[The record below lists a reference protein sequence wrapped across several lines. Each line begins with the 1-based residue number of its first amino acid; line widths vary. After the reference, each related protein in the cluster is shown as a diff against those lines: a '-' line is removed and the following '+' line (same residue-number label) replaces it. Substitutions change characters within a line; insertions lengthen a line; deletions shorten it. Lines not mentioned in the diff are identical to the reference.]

1 MKLLSNR
8 AGVII
13 KQQSNY
19 SCFVPNPLP
28 PDNLVLSPKTIKLL
42 SNAERNLGK
51 LDGISA
57 RLPGKDT
64 FIAMYIQ
71 KESVLSSQIEGTQAT
86 LTDVLQENQ
95 EKKQDIGEIVSY
107 TKALNYGIKRLETL
121 PMSLRL
127 IKEIHAILLDN
138 ARGQDKDPGEF
149 RHSQNWIG
157 PFGCNLENAVFVPP
171 NVDAMKKC
179 LYDLE
184 KYMHSDDDL
193 PSLVKVALIHYQF
206 ETIHP
211 FLDGNGRIGRL
222 IITLWLYSNEILSNP
237 LLYLSYFFKTN
248 RLKYYDL
255 LMKVSIEGDF
265 ETWIDFFLDG
275 INKMSEISIQSIN
288 QIQELKEQDTRKV
301 VESQMANHSRAL
313 SVLDYLYKYP
323 FVTSNDL
330 IDHLKLTK
338 PTVGKILNEFVDLGI
353 LRFDSTKK
361 RYRQYRYQN
370 YIDILHQ
377 GTDLDF

>member
-1 MKLLSNR
+1 MKHTLFSFLLLMAVVSLK
-8 AGVII
+8 A
-13 KQQSNY
+13 QQ
-19 SCFVPNPLP
+19 NP
-28 PDNLVLSPKTIKLL
+28 
-42 SNAERNLGK
+42 A
-51 LDGISA
+51 SA
-57 RLPGKDT
+57 KD
-64 FIAMYIQ
+64 IMREACQ
-71 KESVLSSQIEGTQAT
+71 QAAKENNPA
-86 LTDVLQENQ
+86 
-95 EKKQDIGEIVSY
+95 
-107 TKALNYGIKRLETL
+107 
-121 PMSLRL
+121 
-127 IKEIHAILLDN
+127 
-138 ARGQDKDPGEF
+138 
-149 RHSQNWIG
+149 
-157 PFGCNLENAVFVPP
+157 
-171 NVDAMKKC
+171 
-179 LYDLE
+179 
-184 KYMHSDDDL
+184 
-193 PSLVKVALIHYQF
+193 
-206 ETIHP
+206 
-211 FLDGNGRIGRL
+211 
-222 IITLWLYSNEILSNP
+222 LWLYSNEILSNP

>member
-1 MKLLSNR
+1 MKLLSKR

-19 SCFVPNPLP
+19 SCFIPSPLP

-51 LDGISA
+51 LDGIGA

-64 FIAMYIQ
+64 FIAMYVQ

-127 IKEIHAILLDN
+127 IKEVHAILLDN
-138 ARGQDKDPGEF
+138 SRGQDKDPGEF

-157 PFGCNLENAVFVPP
+157 PFGCTLEDAVFVPP
-171 NVDAMKKC
+171 SVDAMKDC

-184 KYMHSDDDL
+184 KYMHSEDDL
-193 PSLVKVALIHYQF
+193 PPLVKVALIHYQF

-222 IITLWLYSNEILSNP
+222 MITLWLYSNEILSNP

-255 LMKVSIEGDF
+255 LMKVRFEGDF
-265 ETWIDFFLDG
+265 EVWIDFFLDG

-288 QIQELKEQDTRKV
+288 QIQELKEQDTRKI
-301 VESQMANHSRAL
+301 VESQISNHARAL
-313 SVLDYLYKYP
+313 FVLDYLYKHP

-330 IDHLKLTK
+330 IDHLKTTK
-338 PTVGKILNEFVDLGI
+338 PTVGKILNDFVDLGI
-353 LRFDSTKK
+353 LHFDSSKK
-361 RYRQYRYQN
+361 RYRQYKYQN
-370 YIDILHQ
+370 YIDILQQ